1 MERIDIAIIGG
12 GVIGLAVAS
21 AVADRDKDVFI
32 IEKNM
37 SFGEEASSRNSE
49 VIHSGIYYPK
59 DSLKALTCLEGNRLL
74 YEICRTHGIPHS
86 RTGKLIV
93 ARDASEIGPL
103 EDLFERG
110 EENGLKGLR
119 MLTGKEARE
128 IEPNVETVRA
138 IFLPMTGI
146 IDSHSLMKYFLSRA
160 CAAGADIIYDSE
172 VTGIDPVPDG
182 YRITVNGGK
191 GEVYSFTAKI
201 VINCAGLNSDILAK
215 MVGIKNDDYD
225 LSYCKGD
232 YFRIGNRK
240 NFLVKGLVYPV
251 SRPDDADLGI
261 HVTPDLAGGSRLG
274 PDAEY
279 TGSREINYDVDPGK
293 VDLFYDSVKTFL
305 PFLEKEDLSVDTSG
319 IRTKLQGPGEGFRDF
334 VIRHESDSGFNGIID
349 LIGIESPGLT
359 SSPAIAQM
367 VKNIVDEIYHEHHE
381 PAS

>member
-21 AVADRDKDVFI
+21 AVAGRDKDVFI

-74 YEICRTHGIPHS
+74 YKICRTHGIPHS
-86 RTGKLIV
+86 KTGKLIV
-93 ARDASEIGPL
+93 ARDASEIEPL
-103 EDLFERG
+103 ADLFKRG

-146 IDSHSLMKYFLSRA
+146 IDSHSLMKYFLSKA
-160 CAAGADIIYDSE
+160 CAAGADIIYDSK

-182 YRITVNGGK
+182 YSITVNGDK
-191 GEVYSFTAKI
+191 GEAYSFITEI
-201 VINCAGLNSDILAK
+201 VINCAGLDSDIVAK
-215 MVGIKNDDYD
+215 MVGIENDDYD

-251 SRPDDADLGI
+251 SRPDDTDLGI

-279 TGSREINYDVDPGK
+279 TGSREIDYAVDSGK
-293 VDLFYDSVKTFL
+293 MDLFYDSVKTFL

-319 IRTKLQGPGEGFRDF
+319 IRAKLQGPGEGFRDF
-334 VIRHESDSGFNGIID
+334 VIRHESEAGFNGFID

-359 SSPAIAQM
+359 ASPAIAQM
-367 VKNIVDEIYHEHHE
+367 VKEIVGGL
-381 PAS
+381 